1 MLLAY
6 TRVILSVFEVF
17 NSGLETDGIE
27 HQDKQIVWYIK
38 TIQTIYKE
46 ILNYFFL
53 LLFSSSS
60 SNSLGKYSRNYH
72 EKRASFIKQTKK

>member
-17 NSGLETDGIE
+17 NSGMETDGIE

-46 ILNYFFL
+46 ILNYFF
-53 LLFSSSS
+53 FV
-60 SNSLGKYSRNYH
+60 
-72 EKRASFIKQTKK
+72 AV

>member
-17 NSGLETDGIE
+17 NSGMETDGIE

-38 TIQTIYKE
+38 TIQTIYKD
-46 ILNYFFL
+46 ILNYFFVVV
-53 LLFSSSS
+53 
-60 SNSLGKYSRNYH
+60 
-72 EKRASFIKQTKK
+72 AV